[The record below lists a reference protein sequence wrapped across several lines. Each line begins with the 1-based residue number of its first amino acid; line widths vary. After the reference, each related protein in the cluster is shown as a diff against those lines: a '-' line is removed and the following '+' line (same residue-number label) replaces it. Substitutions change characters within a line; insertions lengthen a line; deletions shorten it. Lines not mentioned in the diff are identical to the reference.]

1 VIWMPHDFDVA
12 IARLAFLEHAHQ
24 SFFGVLAIACKG
36 CSDLCETFSLDGNSC
51 KLYVLPCIL
60 RHRSSHL
67 PERGASGSDL
77 IETFG
82 CRTEAVSGTRKGE

>member
-51 KLYVLPCIL
+51 KFIRTSLYT
-60 RHRSSHL
+60 
-67 PERGASGSDL
+67 
-77 IETFG
+77 ET
-82 CRTEAVSGTRKGE
+82 